1 VSPIAARR
9 VSRGEAL
16 RLPRITAALIA
27 IVMAT
32 NFGVMSAQAADPVST
47 DKVVAANNGFG
58 FRLLH
63 ALRAE
68 GDQDNVII
76 SPLSVS
82 LALGIVFNGAG
93 GATREAMAG
102 TLGFASLNDQEVNG
116 ASHQLLDTLAKAD
129 PAVQLEIA
137 NALWVK
143 NGFALNA
150 GFVERVRD
158 YFEATLRSLNFS
170 GDPEG
175 SAKTINDWVDD
186 RTHGK
191 IPSIIGKLEPQTRLV
206 VTDAVYFKGRWRD
219 PFKKELTRPH
229 QFTLPGGLHEMIPMM
244 DQRGKFPYLDTPD
257 FQAIRLAYGNRRF
270 DMYVFLPRQ
279 LPGQSGHGDGLPRF
293 LESLNEANWNDW
305 TNRMSGSNEGRI
317 MLPKFELK
325 YSKRLNQSLD
335 QMGMGVA
342 FDASRADLSGI
353 PAQPA
358 KLWIDFVEHKTYIK
372 VDEEGTEA
380 AAVTAVGVV
389 GLAVMARPRPFEM
402 IVDHSFFFAIT
413 ERGSRAILFAG
424 IVTNPAGK

>member
-1 VSPIAARR
+1 V
-9 VSRGEAL
+9 
-16 RLPRITAALIA
+16 RLPRITVALIA
-27 IVMAT
+27 IVLAA

-47 DKVVAANNGFG
+47 AKVVAANNGFG

-68 GDQDNVII
+68 GDKDNVIV

-93 GATREAMAG
+93 GGTKEAMAG

-116 ASHQLLDTLAKAD
+116 ASHQLLDTLAMAD
-129 PAVQLEIA
+129 PAVQLQIA

-143 NGFALNA
+143 SGFALNA
-150 GFVERVRD
+150 GFVERARD
-158 YFEATLRSLNFS
+158 YFEATARSLDFS
-170 GDPEG
+170 GDPDG
-175 SAKTINDWVDD
+175 SVKTINDWVDD

-191 IPSIIGKLEPQTRLV
+191 IPSIIEKLNAQTRLV

-219 PFKKELTRPH
+219 PFKKEMTRPH
-229 QFTLPGGLHEMIPMM
+229 RFTLPSGVHEMTPMM
-244 DQRGKFPYLDTPD
+244 DQRGRYPYLDTPD
-257 FQAIRLAYGNRRF
+257 FQAVRLAYGNRCF

-279 LPGQSGHGDGLPRF
+279 SPGPSDHSDGLPRF
-293 LESLNEANWNDW
+293 LDSLNESSWNDW
-305 TNRMSGSNEGRI
+305 TNRMSGGNEGRI
-317 MLPKFELK
+317 MLPKFELN

-335 QMGMGVA
+335 SMGMGVA
-342 FDASRADLSGI
+342 FDPNRADLSGI

-358 KLWIDFVEHKTYIK
+358 KLWIDFVQHKTYIK

-402 IVDHSFFFAIT
+402 IADHSFFFAIA
-413 ERGSRAILFAG
+413 ERDSGAILFAG
-424 IVTNPAGK
+424 IVTNPAAVK